1 VKVANPLPRELAPG
15 VFWLGGCLVQTWH
28 GRIIHGYNSAY
39 LVSGDECSAM
49 VEAGHPKDLG
59 EIEAQLEGLFAA
71 GAPELRYVFCT
82 HQETPHASG
91 IGRWLARYPELTVC
105 GDVRDFHLVFPQ
117 YEHRFRIL
125 EVGESLDLGGTEL
138 LLVESVVR
146 DYISTLWAF
155 DTRRR
160 VLFPGDGFAYS
171 HYHDPSHC
179 GKVAEE
185 APELDLPDMTAVFA
199 ELALYWT
206 RFSNMEPYIER
217 LDELL
222 FDELGVELICPTH
235 GLPIT
240 DLQATLPRIREGLR
254 FGSKST
260 TSGALT

>member
-1 VKVANPLPRELAPG
+1 VNVPNPLPRELAPG
-15 VFWLGGCLVQTWH
+15 VFWLGACLLQMWQ
-28 GRIIHGYNSAY
+28 GRLIHGYNSAF
-39 LVSGDECSAM
+39 LVCGDDASLL
-49 VEAGHPKDLG
+49 VDAGHPKDLPV
-59 EIEAQLEGLFAA
+59 IEAQLDALLHA

-91 IGRWLARYPELTVC
+91 IGRWLSRFPELTVC

-117 YEHRFRIL
+117 FEHRLRIL
-125 EVGESLDLGGTEL
+125 APGESIDLGGTQVR
-138 LLVESVVR
+138 LVESVIR

-155 DTRRR
+155 DTRRH

-206 RFSNMEPYIER
+206 RFSDMEPYIER
-217 LDELL
+217 LDGML
-222 FDELGVELICPTH
+222 DELGVELIAPTH

-240 DLQATLPRIREGLR
+240 DLVRALPRVREGLR
-254 FGSKST
+254 FGS
-260 TSGALT
+260 TSRTEGALQ